1 MSHSSSFDE
10 RLNSYILPQPGP
22 EYYATRRA
30 LWLSRPEQAQ
40 SQEQPHIP
48 HPVGIQK
55 LAKALSAP
63 GAVQDDRL
71 WKQSLNKIWKG
82 FSSGASLVERLPMRV
97 VVRIVH
103 AAWLRDST
111 WPANAQAPEPDDEL
125 PPDADTTKQA
135 MPPLVLKRDL
145 DTSAK
150 SQMTRLD

>member
-1 MSHSSSFDE
+1 
-10 RLNSYILPQPGP
+10 
-22 EYYATRRA
+22 
-30 LWLSRPEQAQ
+30 
-40 SQEQPHIP
+40 
-48 HPVGIQK
+48 
-55 LAKALSAP
+55 
-63 GAVQDDRL
+63 
-71 WKQSLNKIWKG
+71 
-82 FSSGASLVERLPMRV
+82 MRV
-97 VVRIVH
+97 VVCSRRISQIIIGFMDVCALQVRIVH